1 MSRRKQSNPQHVHN
15 HDDDF
20 IETHKSKKTKYMT
33 RLQDESPKDQHLE
46 SAPTTNTNELD
57 YKYSDSSQS
66 SGEPGSPLPNRINV
80 ERKFGCSRC
89 GVAFLQRSS
98 LEVHQENYCTGQRYK
113 LECKICG
120 AKFSDKDMFEMH
132 MEVHSWKFTCHL
144 CQTQYET
151 QESYDRH
158 FAVHVTKPN
167 GSCKICTY
175 KSLSPEDMTKHLK
188 VHRNYSGNHF
198 PTDCKNASQG
208 KVKEDLPCATE
219 REETGDACVQSS
231 KAITKVKPPEK
242 SNEPKEGSFTCI
254 VCSVCF
260 DEVDSLQQHLLNVH
274 ASNQPKKAVMKP
286 KEASIPNF
294 RRHSIAVNRIE
305 PEISSSPHHSAVG
318 IKRKFSD
325 VEQRNIPARRN
336 DMFLKFAQENS
347 SRNEGVLMGRPI
359 IRYPGTNNH
368 VSPERYRCTDCDIS
382 FESLN
387 NFRVHKKYYCSER
400 RVIMKESEIN
410 RANKNP
416 AKKKRASKA
425 GSQEGES
432 MHHEPDEDKQTSP
445 ESSVK
450 STKETEQRPLRK
462 TPARHS
468 RKVKKYECKECS
480 IRFSKFDTYLAH
492 KKYYCES
499 RRSEK
504 STGKHPHVIP
514 HDKSSESSS
523 DADTHPVDRNSLG
536 TNRSPFQEPLRHDL
550 LPDFPFPYPDI
561 HMMLGDPNQV
571 SALLTPLVKLYIS
584 SMKYNMLQSERKVG
598 NRRVPN
604 LDNDSVTRDDA
615 AGHSPRARSDNPSVK
630 LRPIKTEK
638 NEDELVRSAAPTE
651 TSRAENVHSLK
662 TLNPS
667 IIQFPVSIK
676 QEAVTTI

>member
-1 MSRRKQSNPQHVHN
+1 
-15 HDDDF
+15 
-20 IETHKSKKTKYMT
+20 MT
-33 RLQDESPKDQHLE
+33 PLQDERPKDQHLE
-46 SAPTTNTNELD
+46 RVASTNANELD

-66 SGEPGSPLPNRINV
+66 SGESGSPLPNRINV
-80 ERKFGCSRC
+80 ERKFGCNRC
-89 GVAFLQRSS
+89 GVAFLQRST

-188 VHRNYSGNHF
+188 VHRNYSDNHF
-198 PTDCKNASQG
+198 PTDCKKTSQG
-208 KVKEDLPCATE
+208 KIKDSPCATE
-219 REETGDACVQSS
+219 RGETGDACVQSS

-242 SNEPKEGSFTCI
+242 SNDSKEGSFTCI

-274 ASNQPKKAVMKP
+274 ASNQPTKTVMKP
-286 KEASIPNF
+286 KEVSMPNF

-305 PEISSSPHHSAVG
+305 PEISSNPHHSAVG

-325 VEQRNIPARRN
+325 VERRNIPARRN
-336 DMFLKFAQENS
+336 DMFVQEKTA
-347 SRNEGVLMGRPI
+347 RNEGVLMGRPI

-400 RVIMKESEIN
+400 QVIIKESEIN
-410 RANKNP
+410 KANKNP
-416 AKKKRASKA
+416 AKKKRTSKTSQN
-425 GSQEGES
+425 GSQDREP
-432 MHHEPDEDKQTSP
+432 MHHETDEASDKQTSP

-504 STGKHPHVIP
+504 STGKHPPHVIP
-514 HDKSSESSS
+514 HEKSSESSS
-523 DADTHPVDRNSLG
+523 DADTYPVDRNSLG
-536 TNRSPFQEPLRHDL
+536 TNRSPFQEPHRNDL
-550 LPDFPFPYPDI
+550 LPDLPFPYPDI

-571 SALLTPLVKLYIS
+571 SALLTPLMKHYIS

-598 NRRVPN
+598 NRRFPN
-604 LDNDSVTRDDA
+604 LDNNSVTLDDA
-615 AGHSPRARSDNPSVK
+615 SGHSPRARSDNPTVK

-638 NEDELVRSAAPTE
+638 NEDEPVRSAAPTE
-651 TSRAENVHSLK
+651 TSCTENVHSLN

-667 IIQFPVSIK
+667 LIQFPVTIK